1 MRILRKRLSRVSWKP
16 QSVGLSCCIFLKKYM
31 YIYNQR
37 NNENKKK
44 EKSYTKRPTSNL
56 GKFTKSF
63 YQITFEVS
71 ICLIGRQNFGK
82 NVKNIQKRIKSP
94 KKPLVCRSCENIR
107 LCRQSSKLFSYCKAN
122 EWGYYVSN
130 EMRKVFKNYEK

>member
-1 MRILRKRLSRVSWKP
+1 MKI
-16 QSVGLSCCIFLKKYM
+16 
-31 YIYNQR
+31 
-37 NNENKKK
+37 KKK

-122 EWGYYVSN
+122 E
-130 EMRKVFKNYEK
+130 